1 MSQNVGAAS
10 DNTLFTRAEQWLLL
24 IVGAVQ
30 FVNILDFMMVMPLGP
45 DFARALDVSAAHI
58 GWSGGSYT
66 VAAAVAGIVG
76 AFFLDRF
83 DRRTALTVALLGLA
97 IATALGGSA
106 WDLPSLMVA
115 RVLAGVFGGPATAL
129 ALSVISD
136 CVPPERRG
144 RAMGAVMGAFS
155 VAAVLGVPMALALA
169 HHGDWRWPFWG
180 VGALTLVVAGAV
192 WLICPPMRGHLA
204 NGQPPVENPLK
215 VLSNPTARASLATTV
230 TVFSASFAI
239 VPNIA
244 GYLQFNRGWPRDDM
258 DLLYGMGGLVTF
270 FSMRWVGRMVDRF
283 GASQVATVGTVIL
296 ALDLLCTF
304 VVTVPAIPVM
314 LLFVGFMVGQ
324 STRTVPLSALSSR
337 VPAPDERARFMSA
350 QSAIQNLASSLGAI
364 TASQI
369 LTTDDTGRLIGMEK
383 VAMLSIALVLAQPVL
398 MRVVTQRL
406 SLRSATEVTP

>member
-1 MSQNVGAAS
+1 MMPASQLPEGRV
-10 DNTLFTRAEQWLLL
+10 LF

-30 FVNILDFMMVMPLGP
+30 TVNILDFMMVMPLGP
-45 DFARALDVSAAHI
+45 DFARALGVSAAHI
-58 GWSGGSYT
+58 GWIGGSYT
-66 VAAAVAGIVG
+66 VAAAFAGVVG

-83 DRRTALTVALLGLA
+83 DRRVALSVALLGLA
-97 IATALGGSA
+97 LATALGGYA

-129 ALSVISD
+129 ALSIISD
-136 CVPPERRG
+136 CVPAERRG

-155 VAAVLGVPMALALA
+155 VAAVLGVPLALALA
-169 HHGDWRWPFWG
+169 HHGDWRWPFWA
-180 VGALTLVVAGAV
+180 VGALTLCVAGAV
-192 WLICPPMRGHLA
+192 WALCPPLRGHLA
-204 NGQPPVENPLK
+204 NGPPPVENPLK

-283 GASQVATVGTVIL
+283 GAPRVATVGTLIL
-296 ALDLLCTF
+296 AVDLLCTF
-304 VVTVPAIPVM
+304 VLTIPAIPIM

-324 STRTVPLSALSSR
+324 STRTVPLSALASR
-337 VPAPDERARFMSA
+337 VPAPEERARFMSA
-350 QSAIQNLASSLGAI
+350 QSAIQNLASSLGAV
-364 TASQI
+364 TAAQI
-369 LTTDDTGRLIGMEK
+369 LTTDESGRLIGMEK
-383 VAMLSIALVLAQPVL
+383 VALLSILLLFAQPFL
-398 MRVVTQRL
+398 MGVVARRL
-406 SLRSATEVTP
+406 SQRASPEAAS